1 MLDKEK
7 FNLTIKDAKDI
18 SCALDACIKIRKIEQ
33 MNFTINT
40 SKDNNTLKILYS
52 HPLNKNPNAYPL
64 SVIMQ
69 MIIYKMENLNN
80 PDNPD
85 DPFVGLDGSSIKGY
99 EIEGVSS
106 GLKILKTYFYA
117 GK

>member
-18 SCALDACIKIRKIEQ
+18 SYALDAYIKIRKLEQ
-33 MNFTINT
+33 MHFTINT

-80 PDNPD
+80 PD